1 MRHLLSRD
9 TAGWRRSAAVL
20 AAGAAAALAV
30 SGVTSTAAQAAGT
43 PLRDLAA
50 AKGIYMGVALA
61 NGTLGSDSTYRS
73 IAATQFNA
81 VTPENEMK
89 WDTIE
94 PSKGSFNYSSGD
106 SIVSF
111 AQTNSDKIRG
121 HNLVWHQQ
129 LPGWVTSLP
138 TNQVQA
144 AMENHITNE
153 VTHYKGKIY
162 AWDVVNEP
170 FDDSGN
176 YRTDVFYNAMGGG
189 VAYIAD
195 ALKTA
200 HAADPA
206 AKLYVNDYNIEG
218 TGSKSD
224 AMYNLVKSLKAQG
237 APIDGV
243 GFESHFIVGQVPS
256 SLKSNMQRFADLGVD
271 VAITELD
278 VRMPTPAT
286 SANLSQQATDYANVV
301 NTCLAVA
308 RCVGVTAWDLDDG
321 HSWVPG
327 TFSGQG
333 AATLY
338 DSSYNP
344 KPAYTS
350 VQNALGAG
358 SSTSGG
364 TTSGTTS
371 GTTAGTTS
379 GTTAGTTS
387 GTTTGTTS
395 GTTTGTTSGTTS
407 GTTTGTTSGTT
418 TGTTSGTTGGTPT
431 GCSAVYSVTSSWNVG
446 FTANVTISCAA
457 GSSLNGWKANW
468 NFGAGQTFA
477 SPAWNANCT
486 QSGAAVSC
494 SNLSYNASVPSG
506 GSVSFG
512 FNGNW
517 SGSNPIPTVT
527 LS

>member
-30 SGVTSTAAQAAGT
+30 SGVTSSVAQAAGT

-61 NGTLGSDSTYRS
+61 NGTLSSDATYKS
-73 IAATQFNA
+73 IAATQFNT

-94 PSKGSFNYSSGD
+94 SSKGSFNYSGGD
-106 SIVSF
+106 AIVSF
-111 AQTNSDKIRG
+111 AQANSDKVRG
-121 HNLVWHQQ
+121 HNLVWHSQ

-200 HAADPA
+200 RAADPA

-256 SLKSNMQRFADLGVD
+256 SLKANMQRFADLGVD

-286 SANLSQQATDYANVV
+286 TANLNQQATDYANVV
-301 NTCLAVA
+301 NTCLAIT

-321 HSWVPG
+321 HSWVPS

-338 DSSYNP
+338 DASYNP
-344 KPAYTS
+344 KPAYTA
-350 VQNALGAG
+350 VQNALGGG
-358 SSTSGG
+358 STTTGG
-364 TTSGTTS
+364 TTAGTTAGTTTG

-379 GTTAGTTS
+379 GTTAGTTA
-387 GTTTGTTS
+387 GTTTGGTTAGTTS
-395 GTTTGTTSGTTS
+395 GTTAGTTA
-407 GTTTGTTSGTT
+407 GTTTGGTT
-418 TGTTSGTTGGTPT
+418 TGGTGS
-431 GCSAVYSVTSSWNVG
+431 GCSAAYSVTNSWNVG
-446 FTANVTISCAA
+446 FTANITISCAA

-468 NFGAGQTFA
+468 TFGAGQA
-477 SPAWNANCT
+477 ISPPAWNATCT
-486 QSGAAVSC
+486 QSGSAVSC
-494 SNLSYNASVPSG
+494 SNLSYNGSVPSG

-512 FNGNW
+512 FNGTW